1 MQLWHTSLAA
11 LVLAACSALALAQ
24 QPAMETSSRRGE
36 ICLNGEWRFMPA
48 VGPAAERPDGEW
60 GTIPVPG
67 SWSRCSSLPGPRSQG
82 KGGSWATGAL
92 NDVNRAWYEMTVHI
106 PDAWAGRAIV
116 LDLTRVST
124 DAVVY
129 ANGVECG
136 KVAWPRGVVDI
147 TRAVRAGDDAA
158 LRVLVVAAP
167 QEQDVVV
174 YMGVGNDQV
183 WTRPAQLA
191 SRGIIG
197 ETFLRSRP
205 AGAFVRGV
213 FVRPSVRE
221 GRVSVDVEVGGLQQA
236 GPVSF
241 TARMLDAAG
250 QAEKTFSATRDLRAQ
265 ETQTVT
271 LQWPWPDPRLWD
283 VGKPELYTLQLAAK
297 GADIDDEYPQV
308 FGFREFWLDGL
319 KFMLNGTEIRLRPV
333 CLRDGWNPSA
343 WVPEAV
349 SNMLD
354 RYTQIGF
361 NLGEH
366 WPNDEDER
374 GSVFLRDVWAD
385 LADRKGFL
393 LAGNA
398 LSVNDYIFGP
408 NYRFIWA
415 DADNKA
421 RWEQRMAAQMS
432 GLRNHPSIVMWA
444 TSGNLFG
451 RQQDQNPQVIGMRNW
466 YPHDQKAQAGLEAV
480 EIIKR
485 HDPTRPVF
493 THHGADVGDLHTCNC
508 YLNLIP
514 LQEREE
520 WLSAYARQ
528 AQMPFLPIEFGT
540 PLHTTF
546 MRGRN
551 GFGGAVVS
559 EPLMTEFCAIY
570 LGSKA
575 YELETD
581 AYRSRLE
588 RTYTGPGQWRN
599 WQGARE
605 LDQAPACQAVEEL
618 FIRNTWR
625 SWRTWG
631 LTAGMV
637 PWSMGHGWTQDPA
650 RLGEPERLPFTPGRR
665 GVWLPSIYQGDLHYL
680 EDAGGWVTYPAGQ
693 ALIDN
698 DNVTLAWIA
707 GPDGD
712 FTAKDH
718 SFWAGETIRK
728 QAVLINDLRE
738 SVPWQVTWTA
748 EVNGLQVGS
757 GALEGTIA
765 PAQNRFLPITFT
777 APDAARKAQGRI
789 RLTATIG
796 PRQHTDE
803 FSFRVFPPQPPLTGT
818 PVLCFDPEGETT
830 KLLHALGYTPAAWD
844 GSPRPGD
851 LLIIGRHAL
860 ENPAALPGDLTHH
873 VAAGGKLLILA
884 QSPDWLRKAM
894 GLRVARHVSRRMF
907 PLPNEDRNP
916 ILAGLDADDL
926 RDWRGHGTLVAETWG
941 GLDESPN
948 ADPEYG
954 WHWGNAGSVTSCAV
968 EKPHASGWRPLLE
981 GEFDLA
987 YSPLMELSLGSGK
1000 ALLCTLDLE
1009 GRTAQDPVAQILT
1022 QRVLE
1027 YAAKM
1032 PPEPRVAK
1040 TVYVGGDAGRKLLR
1054 GIGLT
1059 FEPAPALT
1067 AEPALA
1073 VIGGDAKVTAE
1084 ELDAFLNVGG
1094 RALLLPRSGDAALGG
1109 QLGAEQAFRGASE
1122 VPAWPECR
1130 GLSLSDLRLRG
1141 AVPLVPVTGGG
1152 AVAGAGG
1159 MLGRYA
1165 KGPGVAVLLQL
1176 TPDMLPAREKTYLRY
1191 SQWRLTRTLT
1201 QVLANLGAT
1210 FQMDERSL
1218 TPGWNLA
1225 MMPLNLAGDWRLK
1238 VERKLPASPN
1248 PDQRA
1253 QDPGR
1258 APETAGWESP
1268 DLDPADWTPVKMP
1281 GYWEALPQ
1289 VGEADGA
1296 FWLRREVRIP
1306 ERWRGKEL
1314 ILQLGNVDDRDV
1326 TWFNGT
1332 KVGETSGWNAPRSYR
1347 IPANL
1352 VRDGVNVIVL
1362 RVFDEFGAGGL
1373 GGRPDDLRIGPA
1385 MPPPQ
1390 PEGDELLVNT
1400 DFADDLKGW
1409 NVSISGEAQGQ
1420 AALTTEVPG
1429 ELLGQ
1434 RSLRVD
1440 ITKASPVAWHASV
1453 RQPGLSQQAGV
1464 TYIWSVWA
1472 KASKP
1477 ATAALAIEKDHP
1489 PYGGAGLFQRTTIGT
1504 DWQRVEIKY
1513 TPTES
1518 DEKVSYSFQELARDA
1533 VTFWFAA
1540 PSFSVAPALTNPP
1553 EATEVRSFY
1562 HPDYAEGHALGDDP
1576 YRYYRW

>member
-1 MQLWHTSLAA
+1 MHLWPNLLAA
-11 LVLAACSALALAQ
+11 GALVVGSAVALAQ
-24 QPAMETSSRRGE
+24 GPATETSSRRGE

-48 VGPAAERPDGEW
+48 VGPAAEHPEGEW

-67 SWSRCSSLPGPRSQG
+67 SWSRCSCLPGPLRQG
-82 KGGSWATGAL
+82 KGGSWAATAL
-92 NDVNRAWYEMTVHI
+92 NDLNRAWYESTVHI

-129 ANGVECG
+129 ANDVECG
-136 KVAWPRGVVDI
+136 KVQWPRGEVDL
-147 TRAVRAGDDAA
+147 TRAVKPGEDARI
-158 LRVLVVAAP
+158 RVLVVAAP

-197 ETFLRSRP
+197 EAFLRSRP
-205 AGAFVRGV
+205 AGAVVGDV

-221 GRVSVDVEVGGLQQA
+221 KKVAIDVEIRGLRQS

-250 QAEKTFSATRDLRAQ
+250 RVEKTFSATQNLLAQ

-271 LQWPWPDPRLWD
+271 LEWPWADPRLWD
-283 VGKPELYTLQLAAK
+283 VGKPELYLLQLAAQ
-297 GADIDDEYPQV
+297 GAGLDDEYPQC

-343 WVPEAV
+343 WVPEAIA
-349 SNMLD
+349 NMLD
-354 RYTQIGF
+354 RYAQIGF

-374 GSVFLRDVWAD
+374 GSVFLRDLWAD
-385 LADRKGFL
+385 IADRKGFL

-398 LSVNDYIFGP
+398 LSVNPYLFGP
-408 NYRFIWA
+408 NYRYIWA
-415 DADNKA
+415 EPGNKA
-421 RWEQRMAAQMS
+421 RWEQRMAAQMR

-451 RQQDQNPQVIGMRNW
+451 RAQDQNPQVIGRREW

-480 EIIKR
+480 EIIKH

-508 YLNLIP
+508 YLDLIP

-520 WLSAYARQ
+520 WLSAYAKQ

-540 PLHTTF
+540 PLHATF

-570 LGSKA
+570 LGSRA
-575 YELETD
+575 YEMETD

-588 RTYTGPGQWRN
+588 RTYTGAGQWRN

-605 LDQAPACQAVEEL
+605 LDQASAFQAVQEL

-637 PWSMGHGWTQDPA
+637 PWTMAHGWAQDPA
-650 RLGEPERLPFTPGRR
+650 RLGEPARLSLTPGRR
-665 GVWLPSIYQGDLHYL
+665 GVWLPQIHQGDLHYL

-707 GPDGD
+707 GPAPD

-718 SFWAGETIRK
+718 NFWAGEAVRK
-728 QAVLINDLRE
+728 QAVLLNDLRA
-738 SVPWQVTWTA
+738 SVPWQITWVA
-748 EVNGLQVGS
+748 EVNGLAVGS
-757 GALEGTIA
+757 GREEGQIA
-765 PAQNRFLPITFT
+765 PAQSLFLPITFV
-777 APDAARKAQGRI
+777 APDVARKAEGHL

-796 PRQHTDE
+796 TRQHTDE
-803 FSFRVFPPQPPLTGT
+803 FTFRVFPREAPVQAT
-818 PVLCFDPEGETT
+818 PVLCFDPEGQTT
-830 KLLHALGYTPAAWD
+830 KLLQSMGYVPAAWD
-844 GSPRPGD
+844 GSPRPGE
-851 LLIIGRHAL
+851 LVVIGRHGL
-860 ENPAALPGDLTHH
+860 EDPAALPGELSKH
-873 VAAGGKLLILA
+873 VAAGGRLLIFG
-884 QSPDWLRKAM
+884 QSPEWLRKAM

-907 PLPNEDRNP
+907 PLPGEERHP
-916 ILAGLDADDL
+916 ILAGLDAEDL

-941 GLDESPN
+941 GLEESPN
-948 ADPEYG
+948 TDPEYG

-968 EKPHASGWRPLLE
+968 EKPHTSGWRPLVE

-987 YSPLMELSLGSGK
+987 YSALMELSLGSGK

-1009 GRTAQDPVAQILT
+1009 GRTTEDPVAQILA
-1022 QRVLE
+1022 QRVVQ
-1027 YAAKM
+1027 YAARM
-1032 PPEPRVAK
+1032 PLEPRAAK
-1040 TVYVGGDAGRKLLR
+1040 TVYVGGDGGRKILR
-1054 GIGLT
+1054 GIGLV
-1059 FEPAPALT
+1059 FEPAPALP

-1073 VIGGDAKVTAE
+1073 VIGGDAEVTAQ
-1084 ELDAFLNVGG
+1084 ELDAFLRVGG
-1094 RALLLPRSGDAALGG
+1094 RALLLPRTPETALGAK
-1109 QLGAEQAFRGASE
+1109 LGPAQPFRGAAE
-1122 VPAWPECR
+1122 VPMWPECR

-1141 AVPLVPVTGGG
+1141 TVPVVPVTGGG

-1165 KGPGVAVLLQL
+1165 QGPGVAVLLQL
-1176 TPDMLPAREKTYLRY
+1176 TADMLPAQEKTYLRY

-1201 QVLANLGAT
+1201 QLLANLGGT
-1210 FQMDERSL
+1210 FQMDPKSL

-1225 MMPLNLAGDWRLK
+1225 MLPLNLAGEWRLR
-1238 VERKLPASPN
+1238 VERKLPASPD
-1248 PDQRA
+1248 PDQRT
-1253 QDPGR
+1253 QDPER
-1258 APETAGWESP
+1258 SQETAGWEAP
-1268 DLDPADWTPVKMP
+1268 DSGNGDWVPVKMP

-1306 ERWRGKEL
+1306 EGWRGKEL
-1314 ILQLGNVDDRDV
+1314 VLQLGTVDDRDI

-1362 RVFDEFGAGGL
+1362 RVFDEYGSGGL
-1373 GGRPDDLRIGPA
+1373 GGRPEDLRIGPA
-1385 MPPPQ
+1385 MRPPQ
-1390 PEGDELLVNT
+1390 PEGEELLVNT
-1400 DFADDLKGW
+1400 DFSQDLKGW
-1409 NVSISGEAQGQ
+1409 DVSIFGEAQGQ
-1420 AALTTEVPG
+1420 ATLTPDVPD

-1440 ITKASPVAWHASV
+1440 VTKASPVAWHASV
-1453 RQPGLSQQAGV
+1453 RQRGLSQQAGV
-1464 TYIWSVWA
+1464 TYLWSVWA

-1477 ATAALAIEKDHP
+1477 TTAALAIEKDHP
-1489 PYGGAGLFQRTTIGT
+1489 PYGGAGLFQRTNIGT
-1504 DWQRVEIKY
+1504 DWRHIQIKY

-1518 DEKVSYSFQELARDA
+1518 DEKVAYSFQELARDT

-1540 PSFSVAPALTNPP
+1540 PSFSVVPARTNPP

-1562 HPDYAEGHALGDDP
+1562 HLDYVEGQDLGDDP